1 LSGKNEKIYDEMF
14 ELIVEFGAENGISL
28 NPKISMTDF
37 EKASINCIRRT
48 FPDVKAYGCNF
59 HFGQIL
65 YRWLQKLNLVKK
77 YGNDEQ
83 FSIEIKSMMAL
94 SDLTSEEIPVFL

>member
-1 LSGKNEKIYDEMF
+1 MF

-37 EKASINCIRRT
+37 EQASINCMRRT
-48 FPDVKAYGCNF
+48 FPEVKACGRNF

-65 YRWLQKLNLVKK
+65 YRRLHKLNLAKK

-83 FSIEIKSMMAL
+83 FSI
-94 SDLTSEEIPVFL
+94 